1 LFDGFSAVFLSAFLE
16 GAQKKKKDKKRYK
29 MAGEAIVE
37 LSTLRL
43 PSFSRQAPKHSGFS
57 YTKR

>member
-1 LFDGFSAVFLSAFLE
+1 
-16 GAQKKKKDKKRYK
+16 

-43 PSFSRQAPKHSGFS
+43 PSSSRQAPKHSGFS
-57 YTKR
+57 YTKRWAHRWMLRPDVEGATFRGRSFAL

>member
-16 GAQKKKKDKKRYK
+16 GAQKKRFKKYK

>member
-1 LFDGFSAVFLSAFLE
+1 LFDGFSAVFLSPFLE
-16 GAQKKKKDKKRYK
+16 GAQKKKNNKSHK